1 MEAIILLVRY
11 ACGILVIWGKWTVF
25 RRMGVPGICSV
36 IPVYSDYLL
45 YQKVWNK
52 GSYGVLASLMY
63 YYGILQLGRT
73 FLSWFDWSTGM
84 AALILFG
91 FVMNAVTMNRL
102 SKLFRAPAH
111 LQLGMTVL
119 WPVFMILLADDKT
132 LQYHPELVVEPREY
146 FHLDDGQ

>member
-1 MEAIILLVRY
+1 METIILLVRY
-11 ACGILVIWGKWTVF
+11 ACGILAIWGKWTVF

-63 YYGILQLGRT
+63 YYGILQLG
-73 FLSWFDWSTGM
+73 
-84 AALILFG
+84 
-91 FVMNAVTMNRL
+91 
-102 SKLFRAPAH
+102 
-111 LQLGMTVL
+111 MTIL